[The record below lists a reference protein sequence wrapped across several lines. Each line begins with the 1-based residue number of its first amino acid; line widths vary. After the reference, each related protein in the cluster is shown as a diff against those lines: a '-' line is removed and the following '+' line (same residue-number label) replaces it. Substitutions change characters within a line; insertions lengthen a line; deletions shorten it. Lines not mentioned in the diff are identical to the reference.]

1 MSIENSRSA
10 TRGLPSAVEWAHRV
24 IEERVQ
30 AGSWVVDATV
40 GNGHDTLF
48 LAKLVGSSG
57 LVFGFDIQEHA
68 LEMARQRLD
77 GAGVEEARCTLMCT
91 SHEFLTDNLPQ
102 EWRGRVQAVMFNLG
116 YLPGADKTVI
126 TQTGPT
132 LRAIRSALNWLAIGG
147 VMTVVVYPGH
157 PGGDEEA
164 EAVRRL
170 GASLP
175 SAVVEVQQL
184 RPVNR
189 SAPPPECWVFLKR
202 AEATS

>member
-1 MSIENSRSA
+1 MSIGTQRST

-24 IEERVQ
+24 MEERVQ

-48 LAKLVGSSG
+48 LAKLVGPSG
-57 LVFGFDIQEHA
+57 LVFGFDIQEQA

-91 SHEFLTDNLPQ
+91 SHEFLTDNLPP

-132 LRAIRSALNWLAIGG
+132 LRAIRSALDWLVVGG

-157 PGGDEEA
+157 AGGDEEA
-164 EAVRRL
+164 EAVRRF
-170 GASLP
+170 GASLRI
-175 SAVVEVQQL
+175 AEVEVQQL

-189 SAPPPECWVFLKR
+189 STQPPECWVFLKR
-202 AEATS
+202 AMTEN